1 MKWLL
6 MLPVWLYRRLI
17 SPWKPATCRFR
28 PTCSSYAL
36 EALQRHGALRGGWLS
51 VRRLC
56 RCHPFTEPGFDPVP
70 EPSPSGRGRQRVDGG
85 HREQPTAGADQA

>member
-36 EALQRHGALRGGWLS
+36 EALRQHGALRGSWLS

-70 EPSPSGRGRQRVDGG
+70 QPLRRDRQGLDGG
-85 HREQPTAGADQA
+85 HGEQPTTGPDQA

>member
-6 MLPVWLYRRLI
+6 MLPVWLYRRLV
-17 SPWKPATCRFR
+17 SPWKPAMCRFR

-36 EALQRHGALRGGWLS
+36 EALRQHGALRGSWLS

-70 EPSPSGRGRQRVDGG
+70 EPLRRRRQRLDGG
-85 HREQPTAGADQA
+85 HGEQPTTGADQA